1 MTTKDGQL
9 NDGRAVYYAGERVK
23 DLSKEP
29 VFAKT
34 LKFVQRYYELQK
46 EDPETYLYDDE
57 ETGEKRSIL
66 FMPTMTVEDLAHK
79 RKIYE
84 QIARE
89 SYGFLGRTPDFIDTG
104 VAILEFY
111 ADVLGKDE
119 RTDYAHNARVWAEKV
134 KEKDLFV
141 SHALQN
147 PQVDRKKTLTGLLK
161 EGQEFAA
168 VWVKEERP
176 DGVIVR
182 GAKQVNT
189 LAPLADELLVF
200 NLPGLSEEDRKFA
213 LAFSIPLAT
222 EGVKIVCR
230 KPTMKKDFSLKDYP
244 LSGLFDEMDAFIIFD
259 DVFIPNENLFVC
271 GSVEKSNA
279 FFPASG
285 LFVHTAHQDE
295 IRGYVKLEFVTGL
308 AVRLAE
314 KLGLTSF
321 LRVQEKLGSLT
332 VNLEMIKSSII
343 ASESTAHMENGVLTP
358 NMQVLLAVR
367 ARLTQYY
374 DEALAA
380 IAKFASGSIVGVPD
394 FREFENSD
402 IAEILKA
409 SMTSPLIDAED
420 RAILLNLAWDVT
432 GESFGQRQRTYE
444 FLHGGNP
451 MWIKNMHWMTEDL
464 SAANQMLDKVLNDA
478 KNEKTER

>member
-1 MTTKDGQL
+1 MSTKNGNL
-9 NDGRAVYYAGERVK
+9 NDGRSVYFAGKKVA
-23 DLSKEP
+23 DMAAEP

-34 LKFVQRYYELQK
+34 LKIVQRYYELQ
-46 EDPETYLYDDE
+46 EEHPETYLYTNE
-57 ETGEKRSIL
+57 KGEKESVL

-104 VAILEFY
+104 VAILDYY
-111 ADVLGKDE
+111 ADILGADE
-119 RTDYAHNARVWAEKV
+119 RTNYAQNAKNWAARVK
-134 KEKDLFV
+134 KEDLFI
-141 SHALQN
+141 SHAIQN
-147 PQVDRKKTLTGLLK
+147 PQVDRQKSLSELLK

-189 LAPLADELLVF
+189 LAPLADELLIF
-200 NLPGLSEEDRKFA
+200 NLPGLHATDSQFA
-213 LAFSIPLAT
+213 LAFNLPLAT
-222 EGVKIVCR
+222 NGVKMVCR
-230 KPTMKKDFSLKDYP
+230 KPTMKEGYSLKDFP
-244 LSGLFDEMDAFIIFD
+244 LSGAFDEMDAFILLD
-259 DVFIPNENLFVC
+259 DVFVPNENLFVC

-279 FFPASG
+279 FFSG
-285 LFVHTAHQDE
+285 SGFFVHTAHQDE
-295 IRGYVKLEFVTGL
+295 VRGFVKLEFVTGL

-314 KLGLTSF
+314 KLGLTGF
-321 LRVQEKLGSLT
+321 IRVQEILGSLT
-332 VNLEMIKSSII
+332 VNLELIKSSII
-343 ASESTAHMENGVLTP
+343 ASEVTAHMENGVLTP

-367 ARLTQYY
+367 ASLTKFY
-374 DEALAA
+374 DEALRA
-380 IAKFASGSIVGVPD
+380 IAEFASGSIVGVPD
-394 FREFENSD
+394 FREFDNAD

-409 SMTSPLIDAED
+409 SMTSSLLSAED
-420 RAILLNLAWDVT
+420 RALLLNLAWDIT

-451 MWIKNMHWMTEDL
+451 MWIKNMHWIGADL
-464 SAANQMLDKVLNDA
+464 QAANQMIDKVLENA
-478 KNEKTER
+478 KAE